1 MKMFKFFPLACAA
14 MMMCA
19 CSSDDPGDGK
29 GNPNVAGEAQYLAV
43 NIVNVGAAPTRA
55 AVPGYEDGTTEE
67 SKIDK
72 IRFYFFHA
80 DGSAYK
86 LEGPTTGSVQNYLEK
101 DITAADMG
109 TADGTG
115 TVKVITNAILVIN
128 GTTKKAPASVIAV
141 VNPQS
146 LTTLGTEA
154 KTLNELTNTLKGS
167 QFYTEATKDQFV
179 MTNSVYVEAGR
190 TVCPVTVAGHIG
202 TDESTAKA
210 NPIDIYAE
218 RVVAKVGADLQGG
231 LLVAN
236 TAGTSKYGMKVGT
249 YGASTDIYAV
259 IDGWGVADENDNAY
273 VEKHITNTWSDT
285 DLGITPWTTTD
296 YHRSFWGTSPV
307 FAAGTPKNH
316 TFADYTAQHN
326 EVLYTL
332 PNTPTT
338 AVAAANVYKNDL
350 TKFLVTATLRYK
362 DATGTWQNAEICKY
376 QGVEYL
382 GINALKEAIATT
394 YNLYFTEAGGVY
406 TPIQAGD
413 VKFKTVAAGTP
424 GVEDYQVVPVLDDTK
439 TYYKKDAS
447 SATGYT
453 ALTASD
459 NISKYPAEVRK
470 DGKAY
475 YFIPISHLATN
486 AAKVGHYGVV
496 RNHWYKIS
504 LNSLTGYGTPVYD
517 ENKIIDPTMP
527 EDQATYLAAKINVLQ
542 WRVVTQ
548 NVDLGKK

>member
-29 GNPNVAGEAQYLAV
+29 GNPNIASEAQYLAV
-43 NIVNVGAAPTRA
+43 NIVNVGTTPTRA
-55 AVPGYEDGTTEE
+55 AVPGYEDGTAEE
-67 SKIDK
+67 SEIKK

-80 DGSAYK
+80 DGSAYT
-86 LEGPTTGSVQNYLEK
+86 LEGATTGSVDYYLEK
-101 DITAADMG
+101 DISASDINDN
-109 TADGTG
+109 DGTG
-115 TVKVITNAILVIN
+115 TVEKITNAILVIN

-146 LTTLGTEA
+146 LTSLGTGA
-154 KTLNELTNTLKGS
+154 KNLNDLTNTLTGS
-167 QFYTEATKDQFV
+167 QFYTVATKDQFV

-202 TDESTAKA
+202 TNAEDAKTKA
-210 NPIDIYAE
+210 IDIYAE
-218 RVVAKVGADLQGG
+218 RVVAKVDADLQGG
-231 LLVAN
+231 SLVAN

-285 DLGITPWTTTD
+285 DLGIATWTTTD
-296 YHRSFWGTSPV
+296 YHRSFWETSPA
-307 FAAGTPKNH
+307 FSAGTPTNH
-316 TFADYTAQHN
+316 TFAAYTAQHN
-326 EVLYTL
+326 DVLYTL

-338 AVAAANVYKNDL
+338 AVDAADVYKNDL
-350 TKFLVTATLRYK
+350 TKFLVTATLKYK
-362 DATGTWQNAEICKY
+362 DAGGTWQNAEICKY

-382 GINALKEAIATT
+382 GIDALKEAIATT
-394 YNLYFTEAGGVY
+394 YNKYYKLVGSDY
-406 TPIQAGD
+406 TPIQASD
-413 VKFKTVAAGTP
+413 VDFTTTGTSLK
-424 GVEDYQVVPVLDDTK
+424 DYEVSPVLKTTE
-439 TYYKKDAS
+439 TYYKKNPTG
-447 SATGYT
+447 TGYT
-453 ALTASD
+453 PLTASD

-486 AAKVGHYGVV
+486 AAKVGYYGVV
-496 RNHWYKIS
+496 RNHWYKIA
-504 LNSLTGYGTPVYD
+504 LKSLTGYGTPVYD
-517 ENKIIDPTMP
+517 ENKTIDPTMP

-542 WRVVTQ
+542 WRVVKQ
-548 NVDLGKK
+548 DVNLGK

>member
-14 MMMCA
+14 LIMSA
-19 CSSDDPGDGK
+19 CSSDDGNGSE
-29 GNPNVAGEAQYLAV
+29 NPNIAGEAQYLAV
-43 NIVNVGAAPTRA
+43 NIVNVGTTPTRA
-55 AVPGYEDGTTEE
+55 AVPGYENGTAEE
-67 SKIDK
+67 SEIKK

-86 LEGPTTGSVQNYLEK
+86 LEGPTPGSVENYLEK
-101 DITAADMG
+101 EIKPADMG

-115 TVKVITNAILVIN
+115 TVEAITKAILVIN

-146 LTTLGTEA
+146 LPSLGTEA
-154 KTLNELTNTLKGS
+154 KTLNDLTNTLTGS
-167 QFYTEATKDQFV
+167 QFYTVATKDQFV

-202 TDESTAKA
+202 TNAEDAKTKA
-210 NPIDIYAE
+210 IDIYAE
-218 RVVAKVGADLQGG
+218 RVVAKVDADLQGG
-231 LLVAN
+231 SLVAN

-273 VEKHITNTWSDT
+273 VEKHITNSWTDT
-285 DLGITPWTTTD
+285 GLGITTWTTSD
-296 YHRSFWGTSPV
+296 YHRSFWGTSPA
-307 FAAGTPKNH
+307 FAAGSPTNH
-316 TFADYTAQHN
+316 KFVDYKAQHGD
-326 EVLYTL
+326 VLYTL

-338 AVAAANVYKNDL
+338 AVAAADVYKNDL
-350 TKFLVTATLRYK
+350 TKFLVTATLRYQ

-394 YNLYFTEAGGVY
+394 YNMYYKKVGSDY
-406 TPIQAGD
+406 TPIQAAD
-413 VKFKTVAAGTP
+413 VEFTTTGTSLK
-424 GVEDYQVVPVLDDTK
+424 DYEVSPVLKTTE

-447 SATGYT
+447 SADGYT

-459 NISKYPAEVRK
+459 NISKYPAEVRT
-470 DGKAY
+470 DGKVY
-475 YFIPISHLATN
+475 YFIPISHLATD
-486 AAKVGHYGVV
+486 AAKVGYYGVV
-496 RNHWYKIS
+496 RNHWYKVNVKS
-504 LNSLTGYGTPVYD
+504 LKGFGTPVYD
-517 ENKIIDPTMP
+517 EKKIIDPTIP

-542 WRVVTQ
+542 WRVVSQ
-548 NVDLGKK
+548 DVNLGK

>member
-1 MKMFKFFPLACAA
+1 MKIFKLFPLACAA
-14 MMMCA
+14 LMMSA
-19 CSSDDPGDGK
+19 CSSDDA
-29 GNPNVAGEAQYLAV
+29 GNGNGNQGVAGETQYLAV
-43 NIVNVGAAPTRA
+43 NIVNVGATPTRA

-67 SKIDK
+67 SKIKK

-86 LEGPTTGSVQNYLEK
+86 LEGPTVGTVENYLEK
-101 DITAADMG
+101 DITDTDMG

-115 TVKVITNAILVIN
+115 TVGAITKAILVIN

-146 LTTLGTEA
+146 LTSLGTDA
-154 KTLNELTNTLKGS
+154 KTLNELTNTLTGS
-167 QFYTEATKDQFV
+167 QFYTVATKDQFV

-202 TDESTAKA
+202 TNADDAKTKA
-210 NPIDIYAE
+210 IDIYAE
-218 RVVAKVGADLQGG
+218 RVVAKVDADLQGG
-231 LLVAN
+231 SLVAN

-273 VEKHITNTWSDT
+273 VEKHITNSWTDT
-285 DLGITPWTTTD
+285 GLGITTWTTSD
-296 YHRSFWGTSPV
+296 YHRSFWGTSPA
-307 FAAGTPKNH
+307 FAAGSPTNH
-316 TFADYTAQHN
+316 KFVDYKAQHGD
-326 EVLYTL
+326 VLYTL

-338 AVAAANVYKNDL
+338 AVAAADVYKNDL
-350 TKFLVTATLRYK
+350 TKFLVTATLRYQ

-394 YNLYFTEAGGVY
+394 YNMYYKKVGSDY
-406 TPIQAGD
+406 TPIQAAD
-413 VKFKTVAAGTP
+413 VEFTTTGTSLK
-424 GVEDYQVVPVLDDTK
+424 DYEVSPVLKTTE

-447 SATGYT
+447 SADGYT

-459 NISKYPAEVRK
+459 NISKYPAEVRT
-470 DGKAY
+470 DGKVY
-475 YFIPISHLATN
+475 YFIPISHLATD
-486 AAKVGHYGVV
+486 AAKVGYYGVV
-496 RNHWYKIS
+496 RNHWYKVNVKS
-504 LNSLTGYGTPVYD
+504 LNGFGTPVYD
-517 ENKIIDPTMP
+517 EKKIIDPTIP

-542 WRVVTQ
+542 WRVVSQ
-548 NVDLGKK
+548 DVNLGK

>member
-1 MKMFKFFPLACAA
+1 MKIFKFFPLACAA
-14 MMMCA
+14 LMMSA
-19 CSSDDPGDGK
+19 CSSDDA
-29 GNPNVAGEAQYLAV
+29 GNGNGNQGVAGETQYLAV
-43 NIVNVGAAPTRA
+43 NIVNVGATPTRA

-67 SKIDK
+67 SKIKK

-86 LEGPTTGSVQNYLEK
+86 LEGPTVGTVENYLEK
-101 DITAADMG
+101 DITDTDMG

-115 TVKVITNAILVIN
+115 TVGAITKAILVIN

-146 LTTLGTEA
+146 LTSLGTDA
-154 KTLNELTNTLKGS
+154 KTLNELTNTLTGS
-167 QFYTEATKDQFV
+167 QFYTVATKDQFV

-202 TDESTAKA
+202 TNADDAKTKA
-210 NPIDIYAE
+210 IDIYAE
-218 RVVAKVGADLQGG
+218 RVVAKVDADLQGG
-231 LLVAN
+231 SLVAN

-273 VEKHITNTWSDT
+273 VEKHITNSWTDT
-285 DLGITPWTTTD
+285 GLGITTWTTSD
-296 YHRSFWGTSPV
+296 YHRSFWGTSPA
-307 FAAGTPKNH
+307 FAAGSPTNH
-316 TFADYTAQHN
+316 KFVDYKAQHGD
-326 EVLYTL
+326 VLYTL

-338 AVAAANVYKNDL
+338 AVAAADVYKNDL
-350 TKFLVTATLRYK
+350 TKFLVTATLRYQ

-394 YNLYFTEAGGVY
+394 YNMYYKKVGSDY
-406 TPIQAGD
+406 TPIQAAD
-413 VKFKTVAAGTP
+413 VEFTTTGTSLK
-424 GVEDYQVVPVLDDTK
+424 DYEVSPVLKTTE

-447 SATGYT
+447 SADGYT

-459 NISKYPAEVRK
+459 NISKYPAEVRT
-470 DGKAY
+470 DGKVY
-475 YFIPISHLATN
+475 YFIPISHLATD
-486 AAKVGHYGVV
+486 AAKVGYYGVV
-496 RNHWYKIS
+496 RNHWYKVNVKS
-504 LNSLTGYGTPVYD
+504 LKGFGTPVYD
-517 ENKIIDPTMP
+517 EKKIIDPTIP

-542 WRVVTQ
+542 WRVVSQ
-548 NVDLGKK
+548 DVNLGK

>member
-1 MKMFKFFPLACAA
+1 MKIFKFFPLACAA

-43 NIVNVGAAPTRA
+43 NIVNVGTTPTRA
-55 AVPGYEDGTTEE
+55 AVPGYENGTAEE
-67 SKIDK
+67 SEIKK

-80 DGSAYK
+80 DGSAYT
-86 LEGPTTGSVQNYLEK
+86 LEGATTGSVDYYLEK
-101 DITAADMG
+101 DISASDINDN
-109 TADGTG
+109 DGTG
-115 TVKVITNAILVIN
+115 TVEKITNAILVIN

-146 LTTLGTEA
+146 LTSLGTGA
-154 KTLNELTNTLKGS
+154 KNLNDLTNTLTGS
-167 QFYTEATKDQFV
+167 QFYTVATKDQFV

-202 TDESTAKA
+202 TNAEDAKTKA
-210 NPIDIYAE
+210 IDIYAE
-218 RVVAKVGADLQGG
+218 RVVAKVDADLQGG
-231 LLVAN
+231 SLVAN

-285 DLGITPWTTTD
+285 DLGIATWTTTD
-296 YHRSFWGTSPV
+296 YHRSFWETSPA
-307 FAAGTPKNH
+307 FSAGTPTNH
-316 TFADYTAQHN
+316 TFAAYTAQHN
-326 EVLYTL
+326 DVLYTL

-338 AVAAANVYKNDL
+338 AVDAADVYKNDL
-350 TKFLVTATLRYK
+350 TKFLVTATLKYK
-362 DATGTWQNAEICKY
+362 DAGGTWQNAEICKY

-382 GINALKEAIATT
+382 GIDALKEAIATT
-394 YNLYFTEAGGVY
+394 YNKYYKLVGSAY
-406 TPIQAGD
+406 TPIQASD
-413 VKFKTVAAGTP
+413 VDFTTTGTSLK
-424 GVEDYQVVPVLDDTK
+424 DYEVSPVLKTTE
-439 TYYKKDAS
+439 TYYKKDPTG
-447 SATGYT
+447 TGYT
-453 ALTASD
+453 PLTASD

-486 AAKVGHYGVV
+486 AAKVGYYGVV
-496 RNHWYKIS
+496 RNHWYKIA
-504 LNSLTGYGTPVYD
+504 LKSLTGYGTPVYD
-517 ENKIIDPTMP
+517 ENKTIDPTMP

-542 WRVVTQ
+542 WRVVKQ
-548 NVDLGKK
+548 NVNLGK

>member
-1 MKMFKFFPLACAA
+1 MKIFKFFPLACAA
-14 MMMCA
+14 LMMCA
-19 CSSDDPGDGK
+19 CSSDDA
-29 GNPNVAGEAQYLAV
+29 GNGNGNQGVAGETQYLAV
-43 NIVNVGAAPTRA
+43 NIVNVGATPTRA

-67 SKIDK
+67 SKIKK

-86 LEGPTTGSVQNYLEK
+86 LEGPTAGTVENYL
-101 DITAADMG
+101 DITDTDMG

-115 TVKVITNAILVIN
+115 TVGAITKAILVIN

-146 LTTLGTEA
+146 LTSLGTDA
-154 KTLNELTNTLKGS
+154 KTLNELTNTLTGS
-167 QFYTEATKDQFV
+167 QFYTVATKDQFV

-202 TDESTAKA
+202 TNADDAKTKA
-210 NPIDIYAE
+210 IDIYAE
-218 RVVAKVGADLQGG
+218 RVVAKVDADLQGG
-231 LLVAN
+231 SLVAN

-273 VEKHITNTWSDT
+273 VEKHITNSWTDT
-285 DLGITPWTTTD
+285 GLGITTWTTSD
-296 YHRSFWGTSPV
+296 YHRSFWGTSPA
-307 FAAGTPKNH
+307 FAAGSPTNH
-316 TFADYTAQHN
+316 KFVDYKAQHGD
-326 EVLYTL
+326 VLYTL

-338 AVAAANVYKNDL
+338 AVAAADVYKNDL
-350 TKFLVTATLRYK
+350 TKFLVTATLRYQ

-394 YNLYFTEAGGVY
+394 YNMYYKKVGSDY
-406 TPIQAGD
+406 TPIQAAD
-413 VKFKTVAAGTP
+413 VEFTTTGTSLK
-424 GVEDYQVVPVLDDTK
+424 DYEVSPVLKTTE

-447 SATGYT
+447 SADGYT

-459 NISKYPAEVRK
+459 NISKYPAEVRT
-470 DGKAY
+470 DGKVY
-475 YFIPISHLATN
+475 YFIPISHLATD
-486 AAKVGHYGVV
+486 AAKVGYYGVV
-496 RNHWYKIS
+496 RNHWYKVNVKS
-504 LNSLTGYGTPVYD
+504 LKGFGTPVYD
-517 ENKIIDPTMP
+517 EKKIIDPTIP

-542 WRVVTQ
+542 WRVVSQ
-548 NVDLGKK
+548 DVNLGK

>member
-1 MKMFKFFPLACAA
+1 MKIFKLFPFACAA
-14 MMMCA
+14 LMMTA
-19 CSSDDPGDGK
+19 CGSDNDIEGGATNPGGD
-29 GNPNVAGEAQYLAV
+29 AQYLAV
-43 NIVNVGAAPTRA
+43 NIVNVGTTPTGRA
-55 AVPGYEDGTTEE
+55 AVHGYEDGTTEE
-67 SKIDK
+67 STINK

-80 DGSAYK
+80 DGTAYK
-86 LEGPTTGSVQNYLEK
+86 LEGPTAGSVENYLEK
-101 DITAADMG
+101 NISASDVNDN
-109 TADGTG
+109 DGTN
-115 TVKVITNAILVIN
+115 TVEKITNAILVIK

-141 VNPQS
+141 INPQS
-146 LTTLGTEA
+146 LTSLGTDA
-154 KTLNELTNTLKGS
+154 KTLDELTNTLTGS
-167 QFYTEATKDQFV
+167 QFYNLTSKDQFV

-210 NPIDIYAE
+210 KAIDIYAE

-231 LLVAN
+231 SLVAN

-296 YHRSFWGTSPV
+296 YHRSFWGTSPA
-307 FAAGTPKNH
+307 FTAGTPKNH
-316 TFADYTAQHN
+316 TFADYKAQHN

-362 DATGTWQNAEICKY
+362 DGGAWKNAEICKY

-394 YNLYFTEAGGVY
+394 YNMYFTEAGGIY
-406 TPIQAGD
+406 TPIQASD
-413 VKFKTVAAGTP
+413 VTFKTVAAGTS
-424 GVEDYQVVPVLDDTK
+424 GVEDYQVVPVLDETK
-439 TYYKKDAS
+439 IYYKKDATG
-447 SATGYT
+447 AGYT
-453 ALTASD
+453 TLTTAD

-475 YFIPISHLATN
+475 YFIPISHLAPD

-504 LNSLTGYGTPVYD
+504 LKSLKGYGTPVYD
-517 ENKIIDPTMP
+517 ENKTIDPTMP

-542 WRVVTQ
+542 WRVVSQ
-548 NVDLGKK
+548 DVNLGK